1 MYKLKEWC
9 TEPPSILCLGA
20 SFSFLSTCFI
30 DIFGGEGVHP
40 RVRFGGSCRL
50 SDLLQSGPG
59 PWSALDIRVQSS
71 QASDVAISLIFLHD

>member
-1 MYKLKEWC
+1 M
-9 TEPPSILCLGA
+9 
-20 SFSFLSTCFI
+20 
-30 DIFGGEGVHP
+30 HP

-71 QASDVAISLIFLHD
+71 QASDVAVSLIFLHD